1 MQSSFADD
9 GRGKVRRRGRGRSR
23 RKAAWRSSYIGKRAR
38 TISWIDL
45 LSRIVAPF
53 NSNAL
58 RGDKE

>member
-9 GRGKVRRRGRGRSR
+9 GRGKVRRRSRGRSR
-23 RKAAWRSSYIGKRAR
+23 RNAARRSSYIGKRAR

-45 LSRIVAPF
+45 LSTIVAPF